1 MMAEETVRE
10 WLARPEGKKKPSI
23 YWRWRVWFVTV
34 IVTF

>member
-1 MMAEETVRE
+1 MSAEETVRQ
-10 WLARPEGKKKPSI
+10 WLVQEPRKKKPSI